1 MFLDPEQA
9 PVELKQISV
18 TAQTLIGLISAKH
31 HYHYQDQVLILLTSS
46 IVRFDT

>member
-18 TAQTLIGLISAKH
+18 TSQTLIGLISAKH
-31 HYHYQDQVLILLTSS
+31 HYQDQVLILLTSS